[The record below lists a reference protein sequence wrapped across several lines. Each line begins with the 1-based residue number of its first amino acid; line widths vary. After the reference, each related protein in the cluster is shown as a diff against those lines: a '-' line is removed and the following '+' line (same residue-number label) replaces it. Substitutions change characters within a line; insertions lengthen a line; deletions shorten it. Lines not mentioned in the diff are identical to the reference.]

1 MNVDV
6 HSLAGAF
13 ALDALPP
20 DETAEFRRHL
30 AECSACQVEVAELQM
45 TATHLGLAVAEQ
57 PPPRVR
63 EAVLRSVHETR
74 QVPPPAQPTDM
85 RRRFPRFW
93 LAAAAAVV
101 VVVGAG
107 AVGLVDLVRDEQA
120 PRDPFASVVAAPDAE
135 TTAARLRGGGWLTV
149 VASEQLG
156 QAIVLSEDLPPTR
169 AARVYQLWLVDADG
183 QARSADVLIG
193 SSDAADVVSGVRA
206 GDQVAITREP
216 AGGSEQPTMTPL
228 AVTKPL

>member
-6 HSLAGAF
+6 HALAGAF

-20 DETAEFRRHL
+20 DEAADFQRHL
-30 AECSACQVEVAELQM
+30 AECSACQVEVAELQA
-45 TATHLGLAVAEQ
+45 TATHLGLATAEH

-63 EAVLRSVHETR
+63 EAVLQAVHQTR
-74 QVPPPAQPTDM
+74 QVPPPVQPAES
-85 RRRFPRFW
+85 RRRIRRTW

-101 VVVGAG
+101 VVGAG
-107 AVGLVDLVRDEQA
+107 AVGVVDLVRDNPAQQ
-120 PRDPFASVVAAPDAE
+120 DPIATVVGAPDAE
-135 TTAARLRGGGWLTV
+135 TTAARLRGGGRLTV

-156 QAIVLSEDLPPTR
+156 QAVVLSEDLPPAG
-169 AARVYQLWLVDADG
+169 AARVYQLWLVDRDG

-193 SSDAADVVSGVRA
+193 SSSSADVVSNVQP
-206 GDQVAITREP
+206 GDSVAITREP

-228 AVTKPL
+228 AVTKQL

>member
-1 MNVDV
+1 MSVDV

-20 DETAEFRRHL
+20 DEAADFRRHL
-30 AECSACQVEVAELQM
+30 AECSACQVEVVELQT

-57 PPPRVR
+57 PPQRVR
-63 EAVLRSVHETR
+63 EAVLRAVHQTR
-74 QVPPPAQPTDM
+74 QVPPPAQPTDS
-85 RRRFPRFW
+85 RRRIPRSW
-93 LAAAAAVV
+93 LAAAAAA

-107 AVGLVDLVRDEQA
+107 AVGLVDLVRDDPA
-120 PRDPFASVVAAPDAE
+120 PRDPIASVVAAPDAE
-135 TTAARLRGGGWLTV
+135 STAARLRGGGRLTV

-156 QAIVLSEDLPPTR
+156 QAVVLSEGLPPVG
-169 AARVYQLWLVDADG
+169 AARVYQLWLVDSDG
-183 QARSADVLIG
+183 QARSADVLIDSAG
-193 SSDAADVVSGVRA
+193 AADVVSGVQP